1 MSFKLFQSSSSRLT
15 LVLWPV
21 MTIERFESED
31 FTASLPRRDEIEER
45 HERPDER
52 LHRDVIRKTPRQ
64 EIVGRVKRI

>member
-1 MSFKLFQSSSSRLT
+1 
-15 LVLWPV
+15 
-21 MTIERFESED
+21 MTIERFEIED